1 MAIGPMRPARLFF
14 VTIALCLAAQA
25 RGEALVVYAVNYPL
39 AWFAERIGGDEVDV
53 RFPVPAD
60 EDPAFWDPSPDDI
73 VAFHEADLILLNG
86 AGYAKWVERASL
98 PRRKLVNTSLS
109 FEDRLMLVD
118 GDVIHRHGPGGDHSH
133 AGVAFT
139 TWLDPIQAVAQARSI
154 GQAMTD
160 AMPARSDAF
169 ATGMA
174 RLESDLE
181 ALDADLAGAF
191 AALRDESLLASHP
204 VYQYLARRYDL
215 DLRALVWEPHA
226 MPGESDWKTLE
237 ALLKERPSR
246 LMLWEAEPLLA
257 TRERLQAL
265 GILPIVFR
273 PAMNRPED
281 GDFLSVM
288 RANVEAVRRAA
299 GPAR

>member
-1 MAIGPMRPARLFF
+1 MAIGPMRPTRFFF

-53 RFPVPAD
+53 RFPVPAG
-60 EDPAFWDPSPDDI
+60 EDPAFWEPSPDDI
-73 VAFHEADLILLNG
+73 VAFHDADLILLNG
-86 AGYAKWVERASL
+86 AGYAKWTAHASL

-109 FEDRLMLVD
+109 LEDRLMRVD
-118 GDVIHRHGPGGDHSH
+118 GEAIHSHGPGGDHSH

-139 TWLDPIQAVAQARSI
+139 TWLDPTQAIAQARSI

-160 AMPARSDAF
+160 AMPASSDAF
-169 ATGMA
+169 TTGVA
-174 RLESDLE
+174 RLESELE
-181 ALDADLAGAF
+181 ELDAELAGAF
-191 AALRDESLLASHP
+191 AALRDESMLASHP
-204 VYQYLARRYDL
+204 VYQYLARRYEL
-215 DLRALVWEPHA
+215 DLSALVWEPGA
-226 MPGESDWKTLE
+226 MPDESDWEALE

-246 LMLWEAEPLLA
+246 FMLWEAEPLLA
-257 TRERLQAL
+257 TRERLQVL

-281 GDFLSVM
+281 SDFLSVM
-288 RANVEAVRRAA
+288 RANVESVRRAA